1 MKNNLLELRD
11 QGRGPWASPG
21 PLRPT
26 VPLRPLPYR
35 GTKVHTMKKNLLG
48 QSQRTIRNK

>member
-26 VPLRPLPYR
+26 VPLK
-35 GTKVHTMKKNLLG
+35 GSHNE
-48 QSQRTIRNK
+48 N